1 MFFILQLVLHFTACS
16 SYSSQ
21 IKPNNQELKPITRK
35 QTQQPKNLNL
45 DHQDINENKKK
56 KLKFN
61 TSEIIKP
68 NAIRSTTNQDHR
80 ILHVLPQILT
90 QSTPNSQQI
99 KLINPVNEP
108 TQIKPR
114 SRNQS
119 QQTKIKPRPTQS
131 NPNPTSTDRHN
142 QTTTTSPIKNISP

>member
-35 QTQQPKNLNL
+35 QTQQPKNLNPN
-45 DHQDINENKKK
+45 HQDINENKKK

-90 QSTPNSQQI
+90 QLTPNSQQI
-99 KLINPVNEP
+99 KPINPVNKP
-108 TQIKPR
+108 TQTKPR

-119 QQTKIKPRPTQS
+119 QQTQINTIKHNQTQTNTIKPRSHHQ
-131 NPNPTSTDRHN
+131 
-142 QTTTTSPIKNISP
+142 